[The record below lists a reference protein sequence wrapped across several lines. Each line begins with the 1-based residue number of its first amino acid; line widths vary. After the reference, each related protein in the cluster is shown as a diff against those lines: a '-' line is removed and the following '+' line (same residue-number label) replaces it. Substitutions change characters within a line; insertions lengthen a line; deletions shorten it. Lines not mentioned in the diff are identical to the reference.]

1 MKDDQVKSDKA
12 KFSLYLKKMT
22 RTKKEK
28 GS

>member
-22 RTKKEK
+22 QTKKEK